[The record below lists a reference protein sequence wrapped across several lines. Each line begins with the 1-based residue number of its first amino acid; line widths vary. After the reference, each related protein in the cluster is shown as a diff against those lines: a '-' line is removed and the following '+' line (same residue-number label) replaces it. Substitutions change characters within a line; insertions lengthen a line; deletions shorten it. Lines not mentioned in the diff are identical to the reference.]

1 MKCKLYIFCIQP
13 PCPCWQPLLG
23 SLTSPAHWHASS
35 WTPDKAILEATSFTY
50 NPQAVSYMI
59 FMAICQGKIHEQML
73 RGQKKY
79 QQKLLVRVNRLT
91 CRERLGFLT
100 SGPGHS
106 SHLQHHCSVPVPMPL
121 VRRPWADV
129 SPKLE
134 LPLPS
139 SWHHCDGSHL
149 LSVVLSALLQ
159 ERGSSGSLP
168 KVWMFPAGTPPI
180 QGLGFW
186 LRTPKDC
193 SRHRVGAGR
202 QARGLGSACG
212 LVWDKGGGEEKQRS
226 LVELG
231 LVLVWVTGKW
241 SKQIGTCFILRCEQR
256 QTHDHCCARCWPSLY
271 ILIPTA
277 VSGGTQVNFGHLRSG
292 RALTSW
298 RAWGKATELQNPV
311 WCQ

>member
-1 MKCKLYIFCIQP
+1 MSRCEPQTGAASAFLLAP
-13 PCPCWQPLLG
+13 LGWQPSAL
-23 SLTSPAHWHASS
+23 
-35 WTPDKAILEATSFTY
+35 
-50 NPQAVSYMI
+50 
-59 FMAICQGKIHEQML
+59 
-73 RGQKKY
+73 
-79 QQKLLVRVNRLT
+79 
-91 CRERLGFLT
+91 
-100 SGPGHS
+100 SGPISTAAG
-106 SHLQHHCSVPVPMPL
+106 
-121 VRRPWADV
+121 
-129 SPKLE
+129 
-134 LPLPS
+134 
-139 SWHHCDGSHL
+139 
-149 LSVVLSALLQ
+149 
-159 ERGSSGSLP
+159 ERQLCFLP